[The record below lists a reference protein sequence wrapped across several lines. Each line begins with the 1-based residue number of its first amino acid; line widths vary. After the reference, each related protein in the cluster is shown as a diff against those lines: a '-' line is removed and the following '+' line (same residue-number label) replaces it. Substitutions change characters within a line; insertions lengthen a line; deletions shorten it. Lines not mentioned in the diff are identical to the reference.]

1 MTVARPI
8 LPCRRDRRSA
18 KIAAATVTL
27 LLLTASGGSAQQF
40 ALSSADLADSAAL
53 ATSTRRL
60 AGEVL
65 GSYQDPDRAR
75 YLDNVFRLQILLGR
89 FADAANSLAEL
100 RTLRQDSTPSDRARY
115 VQYEILAHAMSGGAG
130 DGALGDR
137 FARAFRGRFAQLDD
151 ATAAFAARTILQSP
165 RTVAG
170 DLRWATPD
178 QSGRTTVSLQ
188 DALVLL
194 RVYAAV
200 ESYRAFAGLPAA
212 LVAEEEARRYTVEK
226 HIPVRTPDGATV
238 CAYVVLPRTAREPLP
253 ALLQFTIYADSVAAV
268 RDALLSA
275 AHGYAGVTGYT
286 RGKACSSD
294 RPVPYVH
301 DGADAAA
308 LIDWIARQPWSDG
321 RVAMYGGS
329 YSGFT
334 AWAAARRRPGALKG
348 IMVGAPV
355 APGIDVPMEGNIFQ
369 NFLYQWTFYVAND
382 RWMDNATYNDNAR
395 WQRLN
400 RTWYT
405 SGRPYRE
412 LEQIDGTPNPWFAEW
427 LAHPAIDAYWRA
439 LVPHGEEFAGIDIPV
454 LQTAGYFFGGPGGA
468 VWYADQHYR
477 HRPGARHYL
486 VIGPYEHLQAQ
497 RGVVTPLG
505 DTATFIAGYTTDPV
519 AGIDIVASLRYQW
532 FDHVLRGGPRP
543 ALLQDRVNYQ
553 LMGANAWRHAP
564 SLDAVA
570 NGRLRLYLR
579 PGADGRHALAS
590 TPPDASAA
598 LTYTVNLAD
607 RSDIDAP
614 FIGGL
619 LATEIDTANALVLVS
634 EPLTAAT
641 EVSGLLTGHLELI
654 TNRRDFDFSITLYEW
669 MADGQYFQLPPF
681 TTRASHAH
689 SIYERRLLTPGERER
704 LDFVSQVRM
713 LGSRMSPG
721 SRIVMVLRVPKNPR
735 QQINYGT
742 GRDVSDESIA
752 DAREPLV
759 IRWMGGSYIDLPV
772 RR

>member
-1 MTVARPI
+1 MTEASPI
-8 LPCRRDRRSA
+8 LPCWRVRRSA
-18 KIAAATVTL
+18 KIVATTVAL
-27 LLLTASGGSAQQF
+27 LLLTVSRASAQQF

-53 ATSTRRL
+53 ATSAHRL

-65 GSYQDPDRAR
+65 ASYRDPDRGR
-75 YLDNVFRLQILLGR
+75 HLDNVFRLQILLGR
-89 FADAANSLAEL
+89 FAEAATSLAEL
-100 RTLRQDSTPSDRARY
+100 RALRRDSTPSDRARY
-115 VQYEILAHAMSGGAG
+115 VQYEILADAMRRGAG
-130 DGALGDR
+130 EGALGDR
-137 FARAFRGRFAQLDD
+137 FARAFRERFAQLDD

-165 RTVAG
+165 RAVAG

-178 QSGRTTVSLQ
+178 QTGRTTVSLQ

-194 RVYAAV
+194 RIYAGV

-212 LVAEEEARRYTVEK
+212 LVAEEEARRYLVEK

-238 CAYVVLPRTAREPLP
+238 CAYVVRPRAAREPLP
-253 ALLQFTIYADSVAAV
+253 ALLQFTIYADSVTAV

-294 RPVPYVH
+294 TPVPYVH
-301 DGADAAA
+301 DGPDAAA

-321 RVAMYGGS
+321 RVGMYGGS

-334 AWAAARRRPGALKG
+334 AWAAARRRPSALKG
-348 IMVGAPV
+348 IMAGAPA

-369 NFLYQWTFYVAND
+369 NFLYPWPFLTTND
-382 RWMDNATYNDNAR
+382 RWQDNATYNDNAR
-395 WQRLN
+395 WQRMN

-412 LEQIDGTPNPWFAEW
+412 LEQIDGTPNPGFAEW
-427 LAHPAIDAYWRA
+427 LAHPSIDAYWRD
-439 LVPHGEEFAGIDIPV
+439 LIPHGDEFAEIDIPV

-468 VWYADQHYR
+468 AWYANEHYT
-477 HRPGARHYL
+477 HHPNARHYL
-486 VIGPYEHLQAQ
+486 LIGPYDHLQAQ
-497 RGVVTPLG
+497 RGVVTALG
-505 DTATFIAGYTTDPV
+505 DTATWFAGYTIDPV
-519 AGIDIVASLRYQW
+519 ARIDILASLRYQW
-532 FDHVLRGGPRP
+532 FDHVLRGRPRP

-553 LMGANAWRHAP
+553 LMGADTWRHAS
-564 SLDAVA
+564 SLSAVS
-570 NGRLRLYLR
+570 NDRLRLYLR
-579 PGADGRHALAS
+579 PGADGRHTLAS
-590 TPPDASAA
+590 APPDANAA
-598 LTYTVNLAD
+598 LRHTVNLAD

-614 FIGGL
+614 FVGGL
-619 LATEIDTANALVLVS
+619 LATEIDTANAIVLVS
-634 EPLTAAT
+634 EPLTAPT

-654 TNRRDFDFSITLYEW
+654 ANRRDFDFSITLYEW

-681 TTRASHAH
+681 MTRASHAH
-689 SIYERRLLTPGERER
+689 SIYERRLLTPDQRER
-704 LDFVSQVRM
+704 LDFVSRVRM
-713 LGSRMSPG
+713 LSRQVSPG
-721 SRIVMVLRVPKNPR
+721 SRIVMVLAVPKNSR

>member
-1 MTVARPI
+1 VARLI
-8 LPCRRDRRSA
+8 LPCWRDRRSA
-18 KIAAATVTL
+18 KVVATTTTL
-27 LLLTASGGSAQQF
+27 LLLTVSGASAQQF

-65 GSYQDPDRAR
+65 GSYRDADRGR

-89 FADAANSLAEL
+89 FAEASASLAEL
-100 RTLRQDSTPSDRARY
+100 RALRQDSTPSDRARY
-115 VQYEILAHAMSGGAG
+115 VQYEILADAMRRGAG
-130 DGALGDR
+130 EGPLGDR
-137 FARAFRGRFAQLDD
+137 FARAFRDRFAQLDD

-178 QSGRTTVSLQ
+178 QSGRSTVSLQ

-200 ESYRAFAGLPAA
+200 ESYRAFSGLPQA
-212 LVAEEEARRYTVEK
+212 LVAEEEARRYLVEK
-226 HIPVRTPDGATV
+226 HIPVPTPDGATV
-238 CAYVVLPRTAREPLP
+238 CAYVVRPRNAREPLP

-286 RGKACSSD
+286 RGKACSND

-301 DGADAAA
+301 DGGDAAA
-308 LIDWIARQPWSDG
+308 LIEWIARQPWSDG
-321 RVAMYGGS
+321 RVGMYGGS

-348 IMVGAPV
+348 IMVGAPA

-369 NFLYQWTFYVAND
+369 NFLYPWPFYTTND
-382 RWMDNATYNDNAR
+382 RWLDNATYNDNAR

-405 SGRPYRE
+405 SGRAYRD
-412 LEQIDGTPNPWFAEW
+412 LEQIDGTPNPVFAEW
-427 LAHPAIDAYWRA
+427 LAHPAVDAYWRA

-468 VWYADQHYR
+468 VWYANQHFR
-477 HRPGARHYL
+477 HYPGARHYL
-486 VIGPYEHLQAQ
+486 VIGPYDHLQAQ
-497 RGVVTPLG
+497 RGVVTALG
-505 DTATFIAGYTTDPV
+505 DTATWIAGYTTDPV
-519 AGIDIVASLRYQW
+519 AGIDILASLRYQW
-532 FDHVLRGGPRP
+532 FDHLLRGRPRP

-553 LMGANAWRHAP
+553 VTGANTWRHAP

-570 NGRLRLYLR
+570 NDRLRLYLH
-579 PGADGRHALAS
+579 PGTGGSHTLAS
-590 TPPDASAA
+590 APPHADAA
-598 LTYTVNLAD
+598 LTHAVNLAD
-607 RSDIDAP
+607 RSDVDAP

-619 LATEIDTANALVLVS
+619 LATEIDTANAVVLVS

-654 TNRRDFDFSITLYEW
+654 ANRRDFDFTITLYEW
-669 MADGQYFQLPPF
+669 MPDGQYFQLPPF
-681 TTRASHAH
+681 MTRASHAH

-704 LDFVSQVRM
+704 LDFVSQLRM
-713 LGSRMSPG
+713 LSRRIGPG
-721 SRIVMVLRVPKNPR
+721 SRIVMVLAVPKNPR

-742 GRDVSDESIA
+742 GRDVSDETIA
-752 DAREPLV
+752 DGREPLV

-772 RR
+772 HR

>member
-1 MTVARPI
+1 MAGPI
-8 LPCRRDRRSA
+8 LACSRDRRNA
-18 KIAAATVTL
+18 KIVATTAALV
-27 LLLTASGGSAQQF
+27 LLTVSSASAQQF

-53 ATSTRRL
+53 AMSARRL

-65 GSYQDPDRAR
+65 GSYRDPDRRR

-89 FADAANSLAEL
+89 FAEASTSLAEL

-115 VQYEILAHAMSGGAG
+115 IQYEILADAMSPGAG
-130 DGALGDR
+130 EGALGDR
-137 FARAFRGRFAQLDD
+137 FAQAFRDRFAQLDD
-151 ATAAFAARTILQSP
+151 ATAAFAARAILLSP
-165 RTVAG
+165 RTVAS

-178 QSGRTTVSLQ
+178 QSGRTTVSLE

-200 ESYRAFAGLPAA
+200 ESYRAFSGLPPA
-212 LVAEEEARRYTVEK
+212 LVAEQEARRYLIEK

-238 CAYVVLPRTAREPLP
+238 CAYVVRPRMAREPLP
-253 ALLQFTIYADSVAAV
+253 TLLQFTIYADSVAAV

-286 RGKACSSD
+286 RGKACSNND
-294 RPVPYVH
+294 PVPYVH

-321 RVAMYGGS
+321 RVGMYGGS

-334 AWAAARRRPGALKG
+334 AWAAARRRPSALKG
-348 IMVGAPV
+348 IMVGAPA
-355 APGIDVPMEGNIFQ
+355 APGIDVPMEGNIFV
-369 NFLYQWTFYVAND
+369 NFVYPWPFYTTND
-382 RWMDNATYNDNAR
+382 RWLDNATYNDNAR

-412 LEQIDGTPNPWFAEW
+412 LEQIDGTPNPVFAEW
-427 LAHPAIDAYWRA
+427 LAHPSIDAYWRA
-439 LVPHGEEFAGIDIPV
+439 LVPHGSEFASVDIPV

-468 VWYADQHYR
+468 VWYANEHYKY
-477 HRPGARHYL
+477 HPDARHYL
-486 VIGPYEHLQAQ
+486 VIGPYDHLQAQ
-497 RGVVTPLG
+497 RGVVTALG
-505 DTATFIAGYTTDPV
+505 DTATWFAGYTIDP
-519 AGIDIVASLRYQW
+519 AARIDIVASLRYQW
-532 FDHVLRGGPRP
+532 FDHVLRGRPRP
-543 ALLQDRVNYQ
+543 ALLQDRINYE
-553 LMGANAWRHAP
+553 LMGADTWRHAP
-564 SLDAVA
+564 SLTAVS

-579 PGADGRHALAS
+579 PGANGRHTLAS
-590 TPPDASAA
+590 APPEPNAT
-598 LTYTVNLAD
+598 LTHTVNLAD
-607 RSDIDAP
+607 RSDVDAA
-614 FIGGL
+614 FIGGI
-619 LATEIDTANALVLVS
+619 LATEIDTANAVVLVS

-654 TNRRDFDFSITLYEW
+654 ANRMDFDFSITLYEW

-681 TTRASHAH
+681 MTRASHAH
-689 SIYERRLLTPGERER
+689 SIYERRLLTPDERER

-713 LGSRMSPG
+713 LSRQMSPG
-721 SRIVMVLRVPKNPR
+721 SRIVMVLAVPKNAR

-742 GRDVSDESIA
+742 GQDVSDESITA
-752 DAREPLV
+752 AREPLV

>member
-1 MTVARPI
+1 MARTMPWCCDRRRAKIVASTVA
-8 LPCRRDRRSA
+8 LLSLSVSSA
-18 KIAAATVTL
+18 A
-27 LLLTASGGSAQQF
+27 AQQF

-53 ATSTRRL
+53 ATSARRL

-65 GSYQDPDRAR
+65 ASYHEPDRSR

-89 FADAANSLAEL
+89 FAEASTSLAQL
-100 RTLRQDSTPSDRARY
+100 RALRQDSTPSDRARY
-115 VQYEILAHAMSGGAG
+115 VQYEILADAMSRGAG
-130 DGALGDR
+130 EGALGDR
-137 FARAFRGRFAQLDD
+137 FARAFRDRFAQLDD
-151 ATAAFAARTILQSP
+151 ATAAFAARAILLTP

-178 QSGRTTVSLQ
+178 QSGRTTVSLE

-200 ESYRAFAGLPAA
+200 ESYRAFSGLPPA
-212 LVAEEEARRYTVEK
+212 LVAEEEARRYLVEK
-226 HIPVRTPDGATV
+226 HIPVRTPDDATV
-238 CAYVVLPRTAREPLP
+238 CAYVVRPRTAREPLP
-253 ALLQFTIYADSVAAV
+253 ALLQFTIYADSVTAV

-275 AHGYAGVTGYT
+275 AHGYAGVTGHT
-286 RGKACSSD
+286 RGKACSND

-321 RVAMYGGS
+321 QVGMYGGS

-334 AWAAARRRPGALKG
+334 AWAAAKRRPSALKG
-348 IMVGAPV
+348 IMVGAPA

-369 NFLYQWTFYVAND
+369 NFIYQWTFYTTNN
-382 RWMDNATYNDNAR
+382 RWLDNPTYNDNAR
-395 WQRLN
+395 WGRLN

-412 LEQIDGTPNPWFAEW
+412 LEQIDGTPNPVFAEW
-427 LAHPAIDAYWRA
+427 LAHPTIDAYWRNM
-439 LVPHGEEFAGIDIPV
+439 VPHGSEFAGIDIPV

-468 VWYADQHYR
+468 VWYANEHYR
-477 HRPGARHYL
+477 HHPGARHYL
-486 VIGPYEHLQAQ
+486 VIGPYDHLQAQ
-497 RGVVTPLG
+497 RGVVTTLG

-532 FDHVLRGGPRP
+532 FDHVLRGSPRP

-553 LMGANAWRHAP
+553 VMGANRWNHAS
-564 SLDAVA
+564 SLATVA
-570 NGRLRLYLR
+570 NDRLRLYLH
-579 PGADGRHALAS
+579 PGAGGSHTLTSA
-590 TPPDASAA
+590 PPAA
-598 LTYTVNLAD
+598 TAAVTHSVNLAD
-607 RSDIDAP
+607 RSDADAA
-614 FIGGL
+614 FVGGL
-619 LATEIDTANALVLVS
+619 LATEIDTANAVVLVS

-654 TNRRDFDFSITLYEW
+654 ANRRDFDFGITLYEW
-669 MADGQYFQLPPF
+669 MADGQYVQLPPF
-681 TTRASHAH
+681 VTRASHAR
-689 SIYERRLLTPGERER
+689 SVYERRLLTPGVRER

-713 LGSRMSPG
+713 LSRQMSPG
-721 SRIVMVLRVPKNPR
+721 SRIVMVLSVPKSSR

>member
-1 MTVARPI
+1 M
-8 LPCRRDRRSA
+8 LPWCCDRRSA
-18 KIAAATVTL
+18 KIAATTAAL
-27 LLLTASGGSAQQF
+27 LLVAVSSASAQQF

-65 GSYQDPDRAR
+65 ESYRDPDRRR

-89 FADAANSLAEL
+89 FADASASLAEL
-100 RTLRQDSTPSDRARY
+100 RALRQDSTPSDRARY
-115 VQYEILAHAMSGGAG
+115 VQYEILANAVSRGAG

-137 FARAFRGRFAQLDD
+137 FAQAFRERFAQLDD

-165 RTVAG
+165 RTVAS

-178 QSGRTTVSLQ
+178 QSARTTVSLQ

-194 RVYAAV
+194 RVYGAV
-200 ESYRAFAGLPAA
+200 EAYRAFTGLPAA
-212 LVAEEEARRYTVEK
+212 LVAEEEARRYLVEK

-238 CAYVVLPRTAREPLP
+238 CAYVVRPRAAREPLP

-268 RDALLSA
+268 RDALLTA

-286 RGKACSSD
+286 RGKACSSSD
-294 RPVPYVH
+294 TPLPYVH

-321 RVAMYGGS
+321 RVGMYGGS

-334 AWAAARRRPGALKG
+334 AWAAAKRRPGALKT

-369 NFLYQWTFYVAND
+369 NFLYQWPFYTTND
-382 RWMDNATYNDNAR
+382 RWMDNATYNDNPR

-412 LEQIDGTPNPWFAEW
+412 LEQIDGTPNPVFAEW
-427 LAHPAIDAYWRA
+427 LAHPSVDAYWRA
-439 LVPHGEEFAGIDIPV
+439 LVPHGSEFASVDIPV

-468 VWYADQHYR
+468 AWYADEHYR
-477 HRPGARHYL
+477 HHPAARHYL
-486 VIGPYEHLQAQ
+486 VIGPYDHLQAQ
-497 RGVVTPLG
+497 RGVVTPMG
-505 DTATFIAGYTTDPV
+505 DTATWLVGYTTDPV
-519 AGIDIVASLRYQW
+519 AGIDILASLRYQW
-532 FDHVLRGGPRP
+532 FDHVLRGSPRP
-543 ALLQDRVNYQ
+543 ALLKDRVNYQ
-553 LMGANAWRHAP
+553 VTGANRWRHAP
-564 SLDAVA
+564 SLAAIA
-570 NGRLRLYLR
+570 NDRLRLYLR
-579 PGADGRHALAS
+579 PGADGRHTLAS
-590 TPPDASAA
+590 APPDPDAA
-598 LTYTVNLAD
+598 LTHTVNLAD

-614 FIGGL
+614 FVGGL
-619 LATEIDTANALVLVS
+619 LATEIDTANAVVLVS
-634 EPLTAAT
+634 EPLTAST

-654 TNRRDFDFSITLYEW
+654 ANRRDFDFSITLYEW

-681 TTRASHAH
+681 MTRASHVH
-689 SIYERRLLTPGERER
+689 SIYERRLLTPDERER
-704 LDFVSQVRM
+704 LDFVSRVRM
-713 LGSRMSPG
+713 LSRQVSPG
-721 SRIVMVLRVPKNPR
+721 SRIVMVLAVPKNSR

>member
-1 MTVARPI
+1 MAGTM
-8 LPCRRDRRSA
+8 LPSCCDRRSA
-18 KIAAATVTL
+18 KIAATTAAL
-27 LLLTASGGSAQQF
+27 LLLTVSGAPAQQF

-65 GSYQDPDRAR
+65 GSYRDPDRSR
-75 YLDNVFRLQILLGR
+75 YLGNVFLLQILLGR
-89 FADAANSLAEL
+89 FAEASGSLAQL
-100 RTLRQDSTPSDRARY
+100 RALRQDDTPSDRARY
-115 VQYEILAHAMSGGAG
+115 VQYEILADAMSRGAG
-130 DGALGDR
+130 QGELGDR
-137 FARAFRGRFAQLDD
+137 FAQAFRDRFAQLDD
-151 ATAAFAARTILQSP
+151 ATAAFAARTILLSP

-178 QSGRTTVSLQ
+178 QTGRTTVSLE

-194 RVYAAV
+194 RVYAAA

-212 LVAEEEARRYTVEK
+212 LVAEEEARRYLVEK
-226 HIPVRTPDGATV
+226 HVPVRTPDGATV
-238 CAYVVLPRTAREPLP
+238 CAYVVRPRTAREPLP

-286 RGKACSSD
+286 RGKACSND
-294 RPVPYVH
+294 HPVPYVH
-301 DGADAAA
+301 DGPDAAA

-321 RVAMYGGS
+321 RVGMYGGS

-334 AWAAARRRPGALKG
+334 AWAAAKHRPSALKG
-348 IMVGAPV
+348 IMVGAPA
-355 APGIDVPMEGNIFQ
+355 APGIDVPMEGNIFV
-369 NFLYQWTFYVAND
+369 NFVYPWPFYTTND
-382 RWMDNATYNDNAR
+382 RWLDNATYNDNAR
-395 WQRLN
+395 WQRLY

-412 LEQIDGTPNPWFAEW
+412 LEQIDGTPNPGFAAW
-427 LAHPAIDAYWRA
+427 IAHPTVDAYWRA
-439 LVPHGEEFAGIDIPV
+439 LVPHGDEFASIDIPV

-468 VWYADQHYR
+468 AWYANEHYR
-477 HRPGARHYL
+477 HHPAARHYL
-486 VIGPYEHLQAQ
+486 VIGPYDHLQAQ
-497 RGVVTPLG
+497 RGVVTALG
-505 DTATFIAGYTTDPV
+505 DTATWIAGYTIDPV

-532 FDHVLRGGPRP
+532 FDHLLRGGPRP

-553 LMGANAWRHAP
+553 VTGANTWRHAP
-564 SLDAVA
+564 SLAAVA
-570 NGRLRLYLR
+570 NDRLRLYLR
-579 PGADGRHALAS
+579 PGTGGRHTLAS
-590 TPPDASAA
+590 APPDSNAA
-598 LTYTVNLAD
+598 LTHTVNLAD
-607 RSDIDAP
+607 RSDVDAP

-619 LATEIDTANALVLVS
+619 LATEIDTANAVVLVS

-654 TNRRDFDFSITLYEW
+654 ANRRDFDFSITLYEW

-681 TTRASHAH
+681 MTRASHAH
-689 SIYERRLLTPGERER
+689 SIYERRLLTPDERER

-713 LGSRMSPG
+713 LSRQVSPG
-721 SRIVMVLRVPKNPR
+721 SRIVMVLAVPKNGR

-742 GRDVSDESIA
+742 GGDVSDESIA
-752 DAREPLV
+752 DACEPLV

>member
-1 MTVARPI
+1 MSEVSPI
-8 LPCRRDRRSA
+8 PPCWRDRRGA
-18 KIAAATVTL
+18 KTVATTAAL
-27 LLLTASGGSAQQF
+27 LLLTVSSASAQQF

-65 GSYQDPDRAR
+65 ASYRDPDRSR
-75 YLDNVFRLQILLGR
+75 YLDDAFRLQILLGR
-89 FADAANSLAEL
+89 FAEASASLAEL
-100 RTLRQDSTPSDRARY
+100 RALRQDSTPSDRARY
-115 VQYEILAHAMSGGAG
+115 VQYEILADAMRCGAG
-130 DGALGDR
+130 EGALEDR
-137 FARAFRGRFAQLDD
+137 FAQAFRERFARLDD
-151 ATAAFAARTILQSP
+151 ASAAFAARAILLSP

-178 QSGRTTVSLQ
+178 QRGRTTVSLE

-200 ESYRAFAGLPAA
+200 EAYRAFSGLPPA
-212 LVAEEEARRYTVEK
+212 LVAEEEARRYLIEK
-226 HIPVRTPDGATV
+226 HVPVRTPDGATV
-238 CAYVVLPRTAREPLP
+238 CAYVVRPRAAGEPLP
-253 ALLQFTIYADSVAAV
+253 TLLQFTIYADSVAAV

-275 AHGYAGVTGYT
+275 AHGYAGVTGYM

-294 RPVPYVH
+294 SPVPYVH

-321 RVAMYGGS
+321 RVGMYGGS

-334 AWAAARRRPGALKG
+334 AWAAAGRRPRALKG

-355 APGIDVPMEGNIFQ
+355 APGIDVPMEGNIFV
-369 NFLYQWTFYVAND
+369 NFVYPWTFYTTNG
-382 RWMDNATYNDNAR
+382 RWLDNATYNDNAR
-395 WQRLN
+395 WQRLD
-400 RTWYT
+400 RAWYT
-405 SGRPYRE
+405 SGRAYRE
-412 LEQIDGTPNPWFAEW
+412 LERIDGTPNPVFAEW
-427 LAHPAIDAYWRA
+427 LAHPSVDAYWRA
-439 LVPHGEEFAGIDIPV
+439 LVPHGGEFASIDIPV

-468 VWYADQHYR
+468 VWYANEHFT
-477 HRPGARHYL
+477 HHPGARHYL
-486 VIGPYEHLQAQ
+486 VIGPYDHLQAQ
-497 RGVVTPLG
+497 RGVVTALG
-505 DTATFIAGYTTDPV
+505 DTATWFAGYVIDP
-519 AGIDIVASLRYQW
+519 AARIDIVASLRYQW
-532 FDHVLRGGPRP
+532 FDHVLRGRPRP

-553 LMGANAWRHAP
+553 LMGADTWRHAP

-579 PGADGRHALAS
+579 PGPDGRHTLAAA
-590 TPPDASAA
+590 PPDPDAA
-598 LTYTVNLAD
+598 LTHTVNLAD
-607 RSDIDAP
+607 RSDADAG
-614 FIGGL
+614 FIGGI
-619 LATEIDTANALVLVS
+619 LAAEIDTANALVLVS
-634 EPLTAAT
+634 EPLTAPT

-654 TNRRDFDFSITLYEW
+654 ANRRDFDFSITLYEW
-669 MADGQYFQLPPF
+669 MADGRYFQLPPF
-681 TTRASHAH
+681 MTRAGHAH

-704 LDFVSQVRM
+704 LDFVSRVRM
-713 LGSRMSPG
+713 LGRQMRPG
-721 SRIVMVLRVPKNPR
+721 SRIVMVLAVPKSPY

>member
-1 MTVARPI
+1 MTVANTI
-8 LPCRRDRRSA
+8 LPCWRHWRGARIVA
-18 KIAAATVTL
+18 TAAAL
-27 LLLTASGGSAQQF
+27 LLLTVRSASAQQF

-53 ATSTRRL
+53 ATSTHRL

-65 GSYQDPDRAR
+65 ASYREPDRGR

-89 FADAANSLAEL
+89 FAEASSSLAEL
-100 RTLRQDSTPSDRARY
+100 RTLRQDSTPSDRSRY
-115 VQYEILAHAMSGGAG
+115 VQYEILADAMGRGAG
-130 DGALGDR
+130 AGALGDR
-137 FARAFRGRFAQLDD
+137 FARAFRERFAQLDD

-178 QSGRTTVSLQ
+178 QSGRTTVSLD

-200 ESYRAFAGLPAA
+200 ESYCAFAGLPAA
-212 LVAEEEARRYTVEK
+212 LVAEEEARRYLIEK
-226 HIPVRTPDGATV
+226 HIPVTTPDGATV
-238 CAYVVLPRTAREPLP
+238 CAYVVRPRSAREPLP

-286 RGKACSSD
+286 RGKACSND
-294 RPVPYVH
+294 TPVPYVH
-301 DGADAAA
+301 DGPDAAA
-308 LIDWIARQPWSDG
+308 LIGWIARQPWSDG
-321 RVAMYGGS
+321 RVGMYGGS

-334 AWAAARRRPGALKG
+334 AWAAAKHRPGALKS

-355 APGIDVPMEGNIFQ
+355 APGIDVPMEGNVFQ
-369 NFLYQWTFYVAND
+369 NFLYQWPFYTTND
-382 RWMDNATYNDNAR
+382 RWLDNATYNDNAR
-395 WQRLN
+395 WGRLN

-412 LEQIDGTPNPWFAEW
+412 LEQIDGTPNPVFAEW
-427 LAHPAIDAYWRA
+427 LAHPSIDAYWRD
-439 LVPHGEEFAGIDIPV
+439 LVPHGSEFAGIDIPV

-468 VWYADQHYR
+468 AWYANEHFR
-477 HRPGARHYL
+477 HHPNARHYL
-486 VIGPYEHLQAQ
+486 LIGPYDHLQAQ

-505 DTATFIAGYTTDPV
+505 DTATWIAGYTIDPV
-519 AGIDIVASLRYQW
+519 AGIDILASLRYQW
-532 FDHVLRGGPRP
+532 FDHVLRGSPRP

-553 LMGANAWRHAP
+553 VTGANTWRHAP
-564 SLDAVA
+564 SLSAVA
-570 NGRLRLYLR
+570 NDRLRLYLR

-590 TPPDASAA
+590 VPPAADAA
-598 LTYTVNLAD
+598 LTHTVNLAD

-619 LATEIDTANALVLVS
+619 LAAEIDSANAVVLVS

-641 EVSGLLTGHLELI
+641 EVSGLLSGHLQLI
-654 TNRRDFDFSITLYEW
+654 ANRRDFDFTITLYEW

-681 TTRASHAH
+681 ITRASHAH

-713 LGSRMSPG
+713 LGRQMSPG
-721 SRIVMVLRVPKNPR
+721 SRIVMVLGVPKNAR

-742 GRDVSDESIA
+742 GRDVIDESIA